1 MEEKEMKCSCGISA
15 SALFKDFDRAR
26 AELKKDKPDMWT
38 MLDLLRGEL
47 STGSVGGIAKVERDC
62 GIDLSDSKKLLDNA
76 HNAAMDQKWH
86 EVENEVRNA
95 DFGAWNKLLKCSERD

>member
-1 MEEKEMKCSCGISA
+1 MEEKEVKCSCGIAA

-26 AELKKDKPDMWT
+26 AELRKTKPDMWM

-47 STGSVGGIAKVERDC
+47 STGSVGGIARVERDC

-76 HNAAMDQKWH
+76 HNAAMEQKWD
-86 EVENEVRNA
+86 EVENQVRNA
-95 DFGAWNKLLKCSERD
+95 DFGAWNALLKCAEME